1 MAVLTGKNS
10 DIYIA
15 TGSGTGMTG
24 EATTSLGSNVY
35 QITDSAK
42 RAINPNAA
50 LTVLDGVTTVSPGD
64 YQVFWATGKI
74 AFTGSYTV
82 GGSVT
87 VTGEYLS
94 LSQAAQGY
102 EWSLDTE
109 LTLEET
115 QTFGDSWKERTAI
128 TRSASVT
135 FARFY
140 DDEYFHTNLGS
151 VYVLRLYT
159 DQPGDAYYGCGAH
172 VASSG
177 VQSGENEVIREN
189 VSFTVTGGLDYVNA

>member
-64 YQVFWATGKI
+64 YQVYWATGKI
-74 AFTGSYTV
+74 AFNGGYTV

-115 QTFGDSWKERTAI
+115 QTFGDSWKERTPI

-140 DDEYFHTNLGS
+140 DDEYFHDNLGS
-151 VYVLRLYT
+151 VYVLRLYI
-159 DQPGDAYYGCGAH
+159 DQPGDSYYGCGAH
-172 VASSG
+172 AASSG